1 MTDLNDL
8 TVSLLDKLAKEI
20 GIKINK
26 KDKKVDKISKI
37 ESTGLKEL
45 HLNQLIQKYYRDK
58 STPKKRSKDAISELK
73 GRVKLLEDQVKFLLK
88 ISEISVS
95 KISVMK
101 EDNHDI
107 LTVTTDLAEIKKFI
121 KSLVSPG
128 ESITIDEL
136 IEIKEIQKIPLIT
149 LKHSIYDLIDENVF
163 DVAEGNSRQKIG
175 GKIGVLVRK

>member
-1 MTDLNDL
+1 MTNLSDL
-8 TVSLLDKLAKEI
+8 TVSLLDKLAREI
-20 GIKINK
+20 GIKLNK

-37 ESTGLKEL
+37 ESAGLEEL
-45 HLNQLIQKYYRDK
+45 QLNQLIQKYYRDK

-73 GRVKLLEDQVKFLLK
+73 GRVKLLEDQVKFLM
-88 ISEISVS
+88 SEISVS

-136 IEIKEIQKIPLIT
+136 IEINEIQKIPLIT

>member
-73 GRVKLLEDQVKFLLK
+73 GRVKLLEDQVKFLM
-88 ISEISVS
+88 SEISVS

>member
-1 MTDLNDL
+1 MTNLNDL

-20 GIKINK
+20 GIKLNK

-37 ESTGLKEL
+37 NSAGLEEL
-45 HLNQLIQKYYRDK
+45 QLNQLIQKYYRHR
-58 STPKKRSKDAISELK
+58 STSKKTSKDAISELK
-73 GRVKLLEDQVKFLLK
+73 GRVKLLEDQVKFLM
-88 ISEISVS
+88 SEISVS

-101 EDNHDI
+101 EDDRDI

-121 KSLVSPG
+121 KSLISPG

-136 IEIKEIQKIPLIT
+136 IEINEIQKIPLIT

>member
-1 MTDLNDL
+1 MTNLSDL

-20 GIKINK
+20 GIKLNK

-37 ESTGLKEL
+37 KSAGLEEL
-45 HLNQLIQKYYRDK
+45 QLSQLIQKYYRDK
-58 STPKKRSKDAISELK
+58 STPKRRSKDAISELK
-73 GRVKLLEDQVKFLLK
+73 GRVKLLEDQVKFLM
-88 ISEISVS
+88 SEISVS

-101 EDNHDI
+101 EDDHDI

-121 KSLVSPG
+121 KSLISPG

-136 IEIKEIQKIPLIT
+136 IEINEIQKIPLIT

-163 DVAEGNSRQKIG
+163 AVAEGNSRQKIG

>member
-1 MTDLNDL
+1 MTNLSDL

-20 GIKINK
+20 GIKLNK

-37 ESTGLKEL
+37 KSVGLEEQQ
-45 HLNQLIQKYYRDK
+45 LNQLIQKYYRHK
-58 STPKKRSKDAISELK
+58 STPKKASKDAISELK
-73 GRVKLLEDQVKFLLK
+73 GRVKLLEDQVKFLM
-88 ISEISVS
+88 SEISVS

-101 EDNHDI
+101 EDDHDL

-121 KSLVSPG
+121 KSLISPG

-136 IEIKEIQKIPLIT
+136 IEINEIQKIPLIT

-163 DVAEGNSRQKIG
+163 DVAEGKSRQKIG
-175 GKIGVLVRK
+175 GKIGVLIRK

>member
-1 MTDLNDL
+1 MTNLSDLNV
-8 TVSLLDKLAKEI
+8 TSLNKLAKEI
-20 GIKINK
+20 GIKLNK

-37 ESTGLKEL
+37 KSAGLEEL
-45 HLNQLIQKYYRDK
+45 QLNQLIQKYYRQK
-58 STPKKRSKDAISELK
+58 STPKKTSKDAISELK
-73 GRVKLLEDQVKFLLK
+73 GRVKLLEDQVKFLM
-88 ISEISVS
+88 SEITVS

-101 EDNHDI
+101 EDDRDL

-121 KSLVSPG
+121 KSLISPG

-136 IEIKEIQKIPLIT
+136 IEINEIQKIPLIT

>member
-1 MTDLNDL
+1 MANLSDL
-8 TVSLLDKLAKEI
+8 TVGLLDKLAKEI

-26 KDKKVDKISKI
+26 KDKKPDKISKI
-37 ESTGLKEL
+37 NSAGLEEL
-45 HLNQLIQKYYRDK
+45 RLNQLIQKYYEQK
-58 STPKKRSKDAISELK
+58 STPKKRSKDVISELK
-73 GRVKLLEDQVKFLLK
+73 GRIKLLEEQVKFLM
-88 ISEISVS
+88 SEISVS
-95 KISVMK
+95 KVSVMK
-101 EDNHDI
+101 EDGRGL

-121 KSLVSPG
+121 KSLISPG

-136 IEIKEIQKIPLIT
+136 IEINEIQKIPLIT

>member
-1 MTDLNDL
+1 MTNLSDL
-8 TVSLLDKLAKEI
+8 TVSLLDKLAMEI
-20 GIKINK
+20 GIKLNK

-37 ESTGLKEL
+37 KSAGLEEL
-45 HLNQLIQKYYRDK
+45 QLNQLIQKYYRDK

-73 GRVKLLEDQVKFLLK
+73 GRVKLLEDQVKFLM
-88 ISEISVS
+88 SEISVS

-101 EDNHDI
+101 EDDHDL

-121 KSLVSPG
+121 KSLISPG

-136 IEIKEIQKIPLIT
+136 IEINEIQKIPLIT

>member
-1 MTDLNDL
+1 MTNLNDL

-20 GIKINK
+20 GIKVSK

-37 ESTGLKEL
+37 KSAGLEEL
-45 HLNQLIQKYYRDK
+45 QLNQLIQKYHRHK
-58 STPKKRSKDAISELK
+58 STSKKTSKDAISELK
-73 GRVKLLEDQVKFLLK
+73 GRVKLLEDQVKFLM
-88 ISEISVS
+88 SEISVS

-101 EDNHDI
+101 EDDHDL

-121 KSLVSPG
+121 KSIISPG

-136 IEIKEIQKIPLIT
+136 IEINEIQKIPLIT

>member
-1 MTDLNDL
+1 MKNLNDL

-20 GIKINK
+20 GIKHNK

-37 ESTGLKEL
+37 ENAGLEEL
-45 HLNQLIQKYYRDK
+45 LLNQLIQKYYRDK

-73 GRVKLLEDQVKFLLK
+73 GRVKLLEDQVKFLM
-88 ISEISVS
+88 SEISVS

-136 IEIKEIQKIPLIT
+136 IEINEIQKIPLIT

>member
-1 MTDLNDL
+1 MTKLSDL
-8 TVSLLDKLAKEI
+8 TVTLLDKLAKEI
-20 GIKINK
+20 GIKLNK
-26 KDKKVDKISKI
+26 KDKKVDKIYKI
-37 ESTGLKEL
+37 ENAGLGDL
-45 HLNQLIQKYYRDK
+45 QLNELIQKYYRQK
-58 STPKKRSKDAISELK
+58 STPKKTSKDTISELK
-73 GRVKLLEDQVKFLLK
+73 GRVKLLEDQVKFLM
-88 ISEISVS
+88 SEITVS

-101 EDNHDI
+101 EDNRDI

-121 KSLVSPG
+121 KSLISPG

-136 IEIKEIQKIPLIT
+136 IEINEIQKIPLIT